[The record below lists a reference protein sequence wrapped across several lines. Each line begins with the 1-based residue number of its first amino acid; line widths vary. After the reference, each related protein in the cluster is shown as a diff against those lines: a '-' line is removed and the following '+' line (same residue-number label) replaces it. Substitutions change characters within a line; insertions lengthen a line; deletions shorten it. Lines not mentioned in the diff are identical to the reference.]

1 MHAEHAE
8 LIATLRRENLELNAK
23 LADRGDLETI
33 IEAQDKLLKVAD
45 SIIRTQ
51 NETIDAARNELAQ
64 CRVLLEGMQCP

>member
-8 LIATLRRENLELNAK
+8 LIATLRRENQYLNAQ
-23 LADRGDLETI
+23 LADRGDMQAI

-51 NETIDAARNELAQ
+51 NEAIDAARNELAQ
-64 CRVLLEGMQCP
+64 CRLLLEGMQCP